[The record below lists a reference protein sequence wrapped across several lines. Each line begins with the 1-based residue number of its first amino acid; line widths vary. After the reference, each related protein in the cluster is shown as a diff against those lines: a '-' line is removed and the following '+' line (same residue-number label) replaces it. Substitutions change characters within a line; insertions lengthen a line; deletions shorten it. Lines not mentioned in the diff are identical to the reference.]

1 MKLNEKNILKTL
13 IACNEPMLPSDLA
26 KIMKCEL
33 KPLNGFLNAL
43 ALSGLVLTQHYPYNG
58 ECKYS
63 PRRGKTA
70 YSASPIA
77 SDYLRSKRN
86 DTISLVCTVIAAITS
101 TISLIVALLLP
112 LSG

>member
-1 MKLNEKNILKTL
+1 MKKNILKTL

-63 PRRGKTA
+63 PRRVKLHTQR
-70 YSASPIA
+70 PQLHQIICVV
-77 SDYLRSKRN
+77 KEM
-86 DTISLVCTVIAAITS
+86 IQF
-101 TISLIVALLLP
+101 P
-112 LSG
+112 